1 MSYASMC
8 CRFSKP
14 KAAIDM
20 MRQIKQLF
28 DPTGIMNPYKLI
40 PP

>member
-1 MSYASMC
+1 MR

-20 MRQIKQLF
+20 MRLIKQLF
-28 DPTGIMNPYKLI
+28 DPSGIMNPYKLL